1 MNISRIQIYVGMA
14 AGILII
20 AYGMH
25 QMANNKVAMPQ
36 VAEAPH
42 ETVQPSAI
50 IVAARPIAR
59 GKAITTDDLRT
70 IQSPGVRPV
79 GAEMSAAAVIGRYAV
94 TDIPAESTVLANQIS
109 ADPTAAGLAVMVP
122 VGYRAIEMRTN
133 DEIAVG
139 NFLRSG
145 DHVDIELVLR
155 ENVLP
160 KQTEAQE
167 AAEGNPSESRTLLQ
181 DVRVLAVGDA
191 LGAPVAAPAAEGA
204 PSRKAEPPLAVTL
217 AMTPDQITQF
227 MLAKNLGTLHLALR
241 NPADIQTIAVGPAT
255 LPDIR
260 GPTPPGAAAIAEGDR
275 PIELIVGNKMHHIFS
290 SNPSVKQ

>member
-1 MNISRIQIYVGMA
+1 MA

-25 QMANNKVAMPQ
+25 QMTNNKKVTAPEIT
-36 VAEAPH
+36 EAPR
-42 ETVQPSAI
+42 EAPQPAGI
-50 IVAARPIAR
+50 IIAAHPIAR

-70 IQSPGVRPV
+70 IQSPGTHPL
-79 GAEMSAAAVIGRYAV
+79 GAETSAASVIGRYAV
-94 TDIPAESTVLANQIS
+94 TDIPAESTVLSAQIS
-109 ADPTAAGLAVMVP
+109 TDPTAAGLAVMVP

-139 NFLRSG
+139 NFLRAG

-160 KQTEAQE
+160 KQSEAQE
-167 AAEGNPSESRTLLQ
+167 AADGNPSESRTLLQ
-181 DVRVLAVGDA
+181 DVRVLAIGGT
-191 LGAPVAAPAAEGA
+191 LGNPVAASAADNA
-204 PSRKAEPPLAVTL
+204 AARKADPVLAVTL

-241 NPADIQTIAVGPAT
+241 NPADIQTIAVGAAT

-260 GPTPPGAAAIAEGDR
+260 GPTPPGAAAIAQGDR

-290 SNPSVKQ
+290 SNPSAKQ